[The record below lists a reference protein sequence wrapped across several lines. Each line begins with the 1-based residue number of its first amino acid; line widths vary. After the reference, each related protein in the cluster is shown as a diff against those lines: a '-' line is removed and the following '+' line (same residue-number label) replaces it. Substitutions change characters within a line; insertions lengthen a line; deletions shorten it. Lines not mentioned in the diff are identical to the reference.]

1 MDKNR
6 YDADSDVN
14 ISSFDVNDKTPIL
27 GSPHEYRS
35 SKWVDRN
42 VFITFGFG
50 MSLNSFENNYH

>member
-27 GSPHEYRS
+27 GSPHKNS
-35 SKWVDRN
+35 SK
-42 VFITFGFG
+42 
-50 MSLNSFENNYH
+50 